1 MMASRK
7 LSFTG
12 RNALLFIL
20 LIAAAVQ
27 LKAQTVVINTGT
39 AGTPQYNA
47 GPIYRSAATSAYDAS
62 RYAYLY
68 TQSEL
73 AAAGILPGS
82 IITQLGWAKNNN
94 ATSTGG
100 GIFRIYMKNSS
111 AAAFAAATETW
122 ANLNSATTMV
132 YQNLSFV
139 VPATTAPTYITF
151 LLTTPFTYTGGS
163 LEISTEWDINGVSG
177 DASTGTFDWLWSTV
191 PDRIYGTGNTT
202 LAPITTLS
210 STTNSISDITDRRPF
225 IQITY
230 TPGTACAGTPVG
242 GNTVSSASV
251 VCNGVPFTL
260 SLSGA
265 TNASG
270 ISYQWQI
277 SSDNNNW
284 VDIGSATG
292 FSYNATQ
299 SASNYYR
306 ARLICSDGSP
316 AAYSASVLVTTPA
329 SPSGVYTIN
338 KAVATGGGNFNSFN
352 AAYDFI
358 KCGIAGAITFNVV
371 PGTGPYNEQL
381 IMNAVPGASAT
392 NTVTFNGKGNTL
404 SFLSANTNERGIIK
418 LDGAKHITFDSL
430 VITASGSTTS
440 EYGFGVHLLNNADSN
455 NIRKCTININNT
467 TTSTNYAGIVVSGS
481 ATSATTSTTTLCDAN
496 TFDGNT
502 ILGGYYGV
510 ILYGSTTAGS
520 LIQNNKITNN
530 VIQNYY
536 LYGVYVQGSIST
548 LVEKN
553 DISRADRTASG
564 GITYG
569 IYFTGLSTS
578 AKISKNSIHNIF
590 DSQPTTTNDLYGIYL
605 TGVDATVGAEN
616 VVSNNQVYSIT
627 CNGIIYGMYNA
638 SSDNAWY
645 FHNTISL
652 DHAGSTSTFATRGF
666 YQLTAATGIQLKN
679 NLITISRGGSGTRHA
694 IYMGTTTTTFTS
706 DYNDFYVEAGA
717 NNFVGYNGSNQTTL
731 ANWQAATG
739 KDANSVSL
747 NPVYIDLAG
756 GNLRPTNA
764 ALNDKGN
771 PAPGITTDIIN
782 APRSA
787 VTPDIGAYEFTV
799 GTCSAPPTAGTATTN
814 VTGPV
819 CPNTLVSFNLTG
831 NSIGVGQ
838 TYQWQSAATPAGPWT
853 PVSGV
858 LTAPSFD
865 YSVATTRYYRAAVTC
880 SGNTTYSTTV
890 LITVNLFFGPG
901 TYTID
906 KNQPVSATNFQ
917 SFNAAYDAMKCG
929 LGGPVVFNVV
939 AGSGPYN
946 EQLIMGAIQGASA
959 TNTIT
964 FNGNGNTISFLS
976 SNTNERAVIK
986 LNGTDHVRFN
996 NLVITATGTTT
1007 SEYGWGIQLMNNAD
1021 SNTVNACTINIDK
1034 ASTSTNYAGI
1044 VVSISATSAVGT
1056 GTNECDFNTFSNN
1069 TVNGGYYGVTL
1080 IGSTTV
1086 ANGSN
1091 KIINNDVRE
1100 FYQYGIYMS
1109 GSFNTLVE
1117 GNTIS
1122 RPTRATVTAFY
1133 GVYVTSLNV
1142 KANITRN
1149 IITNPFGGAITSTS
1163 TFYGMYFTGSDPLP
1177 TLENI
1182 VSNNAIYNLTGSGDA
1197 YGLYN
1202 TTSDNTWYYH
1212 NTISMDG
1219 PAASAS
1225 ATAITRGFYQTT
1237 QSDGLE
1243 LKNNII
1249 TISRGGAGPK
1259 HALYFNT
1266 PASTIVSDR
1275 NDLYRSPVA
1284 DNAFVGYFN
1293 GNRATLTDWQTAS
1306 AQDANSVASDPIY
1319 TNITTGDLKPTNA
1332 SIDNIGR
1339 PVGIMVD
1346 ILNLPRS
1353 ATTPDLGAW
1362 EFFPGGCAVP
1372 PTPGAATATPD
1383 TVCVNTN
1390 VALKL
1395 SGNSTGTGQTYQ
1407 WQTSATLAGTYTNI
1421 GNVLT
1426 NPDSVIVSSSTLY
1439 YRVAVTCGG
1448 NTAYSTPV
1456 LLVVN
1461 PALPA
1466 GTYTINKNQP
1476 ASATNFASFNAAKD
1490 AMSCGIAGPVV
1501 FNVVAG
1507 SGPYN
1512 EQLILD
1518 TIAGTSAINTITFN
1532 GNGNTIAFSSSN
1544 TNERAVIKLRRT
1556 DYVIFDSLTIDAT
1569 GTGTYGYGVQLI
1581 NNADNNTF
1589 RKCVIH
1595 AVNNSTSTNYSGIII
1610 NSSETGQ
1617 TTTGNTFC
1625 DNNTFDNNEINGGY
1639 YGITLVGST
1648 TVGLMIDGNRIINNR
1663 IREPYIYPVY
1673 ISGTS
1678 NTLVEGNDI
1687 SRPTRT
1693 TISTGYGIYS
1703 TGLSNKLR
1711 IIGNKIHDLFGGA
1724 QTSTTI
1730 SYGIYITGSDPVA
1743 ADAAL
1748 VANNIIYNILNNGA
1762 AYGLYNSSSDN
1773 VHYYHNTLA
1782 YDYTGST
1789 ATGVT
1794 RGFYQITEAL
1804 GIEVKNN
1811 IITIKKGGTGTKH
1824 ALYFATA
1831 TSTIVSNYND
1841 LFITPSPDNFIG
1853 YDGTDRVTL
1862 ADWQAATAQDANSIS
1877 IDPEYTDPSTGDLTP
1892 TVSPVDNKGT
1902 PAGVATDIRGVT
1914 RSATTPDVG
1923 AFEFSILPC
1932 VTPPT
1937 AGASAVTPNS
1947 GICLGATVQLTLSG
1961 NSTGGTQTYQWQSAA
1976 SSSGPWTNISGLL
1989 NSPKFIYTI
1998 GTQTW
2003 FRAAVTCSGN
2013 TVYSTPVQVILNPAL
2028 LSGTYTI
2035 NKTIATGGTNYNSF
2049 AAAVAALECGITG
2062 TVIFNVAANT
2072 YDEQIRMHAIAGTSA
2087 NSRVI
2092 FRSANGNASSVTLR
2106 YDATDAASNYVLKL
2120 DSASYVTYNAITIT
2134 GTNATNGRVVELA
2147 NTSSYDSLVN
2157 CVINA
2162 PASTGTSNTMA
2173 GIYADNLTGSDNVI
2187 KRNTFNNGS
2196 SGIYFEGT
2204 AAATLTWRNVI
2215 DSNTVN
2221 GAYYYGIYT
2230 GFNGRVQVTNNTV
2243 NTSQPLN
2250 STAYGIY
2257 ATNDDSAY
2265 QFVKNTVKINNTTG
2279 TVYGIYVTGSN
2290 ALPAS
2295 MGRISSNTV
2304 TAETNNTGT
2313 VYGMYLAASDYANFV
2328 NNVVSVNNS
2337 GASTYGLYSTTSN
2350 NINFYN
2356 NSVHSMAS
2364 SATNNFAA
2372 YFNHTSNAASNV
2384 VASNNIFSHGNNGIP
2399 MFIASADYV
2408 STDYNMFYTNG
2419 PALVRL
2425 NTTNYATLKDWRD
2438 AAFLDMTSIVYK
2450 PAFVSNTDLRPD
2462 IANPEVWAI
2471 HGRGVQIP
2479 DNDRDFNNNT
2489 RPTTLAA
2496 GVPDLGAFEF
2506 LPTSTPPVLTP
2517 VPAAPA
2523 AGTTQVFMFGTDTVT
2538 KIIWAPSS
2546 AVPSTIALRRYSG
2559 VVPAGLPAT
2568 FKHMYFY
2575 VDVDVTGAGPF
2586 NYNLRQYYID
2596 SWQGTIEDEYAIRLG
2611 RTDATNTWINDAT
2624 STLDDISNVIFRN
2637 GLTTIDKFT
2646 GLKGDNVLPPVDIT
2660 PVDNSN
2666 KGTRFWVGYGH
2677 HQFMEPTWSNEQ
2689 NMVLYLG
2696 AEQPAVVTVR
2706 INGTTWSRTYN
2717 IPANTVITSS
2727 ILPKAGLQ
2735 DARLLN
2741 EGLSKKGISIIS
2753 DVPITAYAHIYGNL
2767 SSGATMLMP
2776 VGTYGYEYYALT
2788 SRQNY
2793 GDDAFSWF
2801 YVIADRDNTLI
2812 EITPSNPTR
2821 GGRLAGVPF
2830 TVLLKKGEVYQVLG
2844 AIQSGND
2851 GYDLTGSRVRSI
2863 ANADGKCYPVAM
2875 FSGSSRTN
2883 IACNNNPGSF
2893 SGDNIIQQ
2901 NFPYQAW
2908 GRRYLTAPMSAST
2921 AAATLN
2927 RNIYRVAVK
2936 DASTVVKR
2944 NGVPLT
2950 GLINNYYYQFESVT
2964 ADYIESDKPVMVAQ
2978 YMPSSF
2984 SSTCT
2989 DVTGTGDPEMVY
3001 ISPLE
3006 QGIRQ
3011 VALYRNTQESITVN
3025 YLTLIIPNLGVPSL
3039 RIDGS
3044 ATFDYQY
3051 AHPNLPG
3058 YTVVVKRWTAAQAQ
3072 TIVQSDSAFTAITY
3086 GMGTQESYGYNAGT
3100 LVMNLNAQ
3108 PAIINVFNNTGAN
3121 NDYTCAKTPFRFH
3134 VLVPVRPTQ
3143 LEWKFSAIANMTP
3156 NADVVQNNPVPVD
3169 SVVLNGR
3176 KYYKFTVAQDY
3187 SITASGTYYVPIFM
3201 THPDIES
3208 CNNKLETM
3216 LAVKVIE
3223 KPFADFNATSTGCVG
3238 TNVQFTAIA
3247 SSSNSVPISRW
3258 IWDFGDGTP
3267 NSTIQNPN
3275 HSYVAAGN
3283 YQVRFRP
3290 IATDG
3295 CVGDTTKPVVVS
3307 ALPTVT
3313 ITPDS
3318 IAVCSGSNA
3327 TFNVQNSQTGVVY
3340 RWYATATGGT
3350 AVFTGA
3356 SFTVNNVTAQVVYFV
3371 EADRSG
3377 CIGTPRLRVVA
3388 AVLPPLTAPVASVDS
3403 VGVNLIRFK
3412 WTAVPNA
3419 ASYEV
3424 SINGGSTWSAPSS
3437 GATGLTHTVTG
3448 LQPAT
3453 EVRFRVRAI
3462 GVIACQ
3468 TATSAEVIARSRIDQ
3483 IFIPNA
3489 FTPNNSGPAENN
3501 TWKIYGYS
3509 IKEMHVMVFNQW
3521 GEKLFESRTQSQG
3534 WDGTHR
3540 GKVQPSGVYVYVVK
3554 LTMLDGTT
3562 QTRKGSINLIR

>member
-1 MMASRK
+1 MFLFLLLTAA
-7 LSFTG
+7 FTL
-12 RNALLFIL
+12 N
-20 LIAAAVQ
+20 
-27 LKAQTVVINTGT
+27 AQTVVINTGT

-47 GPIYRSAATSAYDAS
+47 GPIYRSSASSAYDAS

-73 AAAGILPGS
+73 AAVGILPGS

-94 ATSTGG
+94 ATTTGG
-100 GIFRIYMKNSS
+100 GIFRIYMKNS
-111 AAAFAAATETW
+111 AATAFANATETW
-122 ANLNSATTMV
+122 TNLNSGATMV
-132 YQNLSFV
+132 YQNLSQTI
-139 VPATTAPTYITF
+139 PATTAPTYITF
-151 LLTTPFTYTGGS
+151 LLSTPFTYTGGS
-163 LEISTEWDINGVSG
+163 LEVSTEWDINGVSG
-177 DASTGTFDWLWSTV
+177 DPTTGTFDWLWSTV

-230 TPGTACAGTPVG
+230 TPGTACSGTPTG
-242 GNTVSSASV
+242 GTAVTSSSV
-251 VCNGVPFTL
+251 VCPGAPFVL
-260 SLSGA
+260 SVTGA
-265 TNASG
+265 TNAGG

-277 SSDNNNW
+277 SGDNSNW
-284 VDIGSATG
+284 TDIATATS
-292 FSYNATQ
+292 FTYNATQ

-306 ARLICSDGSP
+306 AKLTCSDGSP
-316 AAYSASVLVTTPA
+316 AAFSQSVLVTTPS

-338 KAVATGGGNFNSFN
+338 KALPTGGGNFNSFN

-358 KCGIAGAITFNVV
+358 KCGISGAVTFNVV
-371 PGTGPYNEQL
+371 ANSGPYNEQL
-381 IMNAVPGASAT
+381 IMNAVPGATAT
-392 NTVTFNGKGNTL
+392 RTVTFNGNGNTL
-404 SFLSANTNERGIIK
+404 SFLSSNTSERGIIK

-430 VITASGSTTS
+430 VITAAGSTTS

-455 NIRKCTININNT
+455 TIRRCTINISNT

-481 ATSATTSTTTLCDAN
+481 ATSATTSTSNLCDGN
-496 TFDGNT
+496 TFDANT

-510 ILYGSTTAGS
+510 IMYGSTTAGN
-520 LIQNNKITNN
+520 LIQNNKVTNN
-530 VIQNYY
+530 IIRNWY
-536 LYGVYVQGSIST
+536 LYGVYVQGSTGT
-548 LVEKN
+548 LIEKN
-553 DISRADRTASG
+553 DISRPDRTASG
-564 GITYG
+564 GVNYG
-569 IYFTGLSTS
+569 IYFTGLSTG
-578 AKISKNSIHNIF
+578 ARISKNSIHSTF
-590 DSQPTTTNDLYGIYL
+590 DAQSTTTNDLYGIYL
-605 TGVDATVGAEN
+605 TGVDATAGSEN
-616 VVSNNQVYSIT
+616 VVSNNQVYDIRS
-627 CNGIIYGMYNA
+627 NGIIYGIYNA

-652 DHAGSTSTFATRGF
+652 DHTGSTSTFATRGF

-679 NLITISRGGSGTRHA
+679 NLITISRGGTGTKHA
-694 IYMGTTTTTFTS
+694 IYMGTTTTTYTS
-706 DYNDFYVEAGA
+706 DYNDFYVEPGA
-717 NNFVGYNGSNQTTL
+717 SNFVGYNGTNQATL
-731 ANWQAATG
+731 ANWQTATS

-747 NPVYIDLAG
+747 NPSYIDLAG

-771 PAPGITTDIIN
+771 PATGITTDILD

-787 VTPDIGAYEFTV
+787 TTPDIGAYEFSV
-799 GTCSAPPTAGTATTN
+799 GVCSAPPTPGTASSN
-814 VTGPV
+814 AAGVV
-819 CPNTLVSFNLTG
+819 CPNTIVTFNLAG

-838 TYQWQSAATPAGPWT
+838 TYQWESAATLAGPWT
-853 PVSGV
+853 PISGV
-858 LTAPSFD
+858 LNSPSFD
-865 YSVATTRYYRAAVTC
+865 YNVTTTGYYRAAVTC

-890 LITVNLFFGPG
+890 LVTVNLFFGPG

-906 KNQPVSATNFQ
+906 KNQPASATNFQ

-929 LGGPVVFNVV
+929 LGGAVVFNVV

-946 EQLIMGAIQGASA
+946 EQLIMGPIQGASA
-959 TNTIT
+959 VNTIT
-964 FNGNGNTISFLS
+964 FNGNGNTISYLS
-976 SNTNERAVIK
+976 TNTNERAVIK
-986 LNGTDHVRFN
+986 LNGTDHVTLN
-996 NLVITATGTTT
+996 NLVITATGSTT

-1021 SNTVNACTINIDK
+1021 SNTVNGCTININN

-1044 VVSISATSAVGT
+1044 VVSTSATSAVGT
-1056 GTNECDFNTFSNN
+1056 GTNECDFNTISNN
-1069 TVNGGYYGVTL
+1069 IINGGYYGITL
-1080 IGSTTV
+1080 VGSTTV
-1086 ANGSN
+1086 ANGNN
-1091 KIINNDVRE
+1091 KIQNNDVRE
-1100 FYQYGIYMS
+1100 FYQYGIYLS

-1117 GNTIS
+1117 ANTLS

-1133 GVYVTSLNV
+1133 GIYVTSLNA
-1142 KANITRN
+1142 KAAITRN
-1149 IITNPFGGAITSTS
+1149 IITNPFGGAPTSTS
-1163 TFYGMYFTGSDPLP
+1163 TFYGIYFTGSDPLP

-1182 VSNNAIYNLTGSGDA
+1182 VSNNVVYNITGSGDA

-1202 TTSDNTWYYH
+1202 TSSDNTWYYH
-1212 NTISMDG
+1212 NTLSMDG
-1219 PAASAS
+1219 AAASAS
-1225 ATAITRGFYQTT
+1225 ATAVTRGFYQTT
-1237 QSDGLE
+1237 QADGLE
-1243 LKNNII
+1243 VKNNII
-1249 TISRGGAGPK
+1249 TLSRGGAGPK
-1259 HALYFNT
+1259 HALYFAT
-1266 PASTIVSDR
+1266 PASTIISDK
-1275 NDLYRSPVA
+1275 NDLYLVTGTT
-1284 DNAFVGYFN
+1284 NAFTGFFN
-1293 GNRATLTDWQTAS
+1293 SNQATLTDWQTAS
-1306 AQDANSVASDPIY
+1306 GDDANSVSSDPVYIDAA
-1319 TNITTGDLKPTNA
+1319 NGNLKPNNA
-1332 SIDNIGR
+1332 SIDNLGT
-1339 PVGIMVD
+1339 PVGISVD

-1362 EFFPGGCAVP
+1362 EFFPGGCTVP
-1372 PTPGAATATPD
+1372 PTPGTATVSKD
-1383 TVCVNTN
+1383 TVCVNTSL
-1390 VALKL
+1390 AFSLT
-1395 SGNSTGTGQTYQ
+1395 GQSTGSGQTYL
-1407 WQTSATLAGTYTNI
+1407 WETSATIGGPYTPL
-1421 GNVLT
+1421 GNVMNT
-1426 NPDSVIVSSSTLY
+1426 PDTVITSATTLY
-1439 YRVAVTCGG
+1439 YRVAVTCSG

-1461 PALPA
+1461 PALAP

-1476 ASATNFASFNAAKD
+1476 ASATNFQSFNAAED
-1490 AMSCGIAGPVV
+1490 AMSCGIAGPVI

-1518 TIAGTSAINTITFN
+1518 SIAGTSAINTITFN

-1544 TNERAVIKLRRT
+1544 TNERAVVKLRRT
-1556 DYVIFDSLTIDAT
+1556 DFVTFDSLNIDAT
-1569 GTGTYGYGVQLI
+1569 GAGTHGYGVQLI

-1589 RKCVIH
+1589 RKCTIL
-1595 AVNNSTSTNYSGIII
+1595 AVNNSTSTNYSGVII

-1617 TTTGNTFC
+1617 TTTGNTLC
-1625 DNNTFDNNEINGGY
+1625 DRNTFDDNTITGGY

-1648 TVGLMIDGNRIINNR
+1648 AAGLQIDSNRITNNR
-1663 IREPYIYPVY
+1663 IRDSYIYPVY

-1678 NTLVEGNDI
+1678 NTVVDGNDI

-1693 TISTGYGIYS
+1693 TLSTGYGVYS

-1711 IIGNKIHDLFGGA
+1711 ITGNKIHDLFGAA

-1730 SYGIYITGSDPVA
+1730 SYGIYITGSDPAVA
-1743 ADAAL
+1743 DSAL
-1748 VANNIIYNILNNGA
+1748 VANNIIYNIINNGA
-1762 AYGLYNSSSDN
+1762 SYGLYNSSSDN
-1773 VHYYHNTLA
+1773 VKYYHNSISLDHA
-1782 YDYTGST
+1782 GST

-1794 RGFYQITEAL
+1794 RGFYQITEAS
-1804 GIEVKNN
+1804 GIDFKNN
-1811 IITIKKGGTGTKH
+1811 IITIKKGGTGNKH
-1824 ALYFATA
+1824 ALYFATTA
-1831 TSTIVSNYND
+1831 SVINSNYND
-1841 LFITPSPDNFIG
+1841 LFVTPSADNFIG
-1853 YDGTDRVTL
+1853 YNGADRVTL
-1862 ADWQAATAQDANSIS
+1862 ADWTAASLQDANSVS
-1877 IDPEYTDPSTGDLTP
+1877 IDPEYADVVTGDLTP
-1892 TVSPVDNKGT
+1892 TVSPVDNLGT
-1902 PAGVATDIRGVT
+1902 PAGVTTDILGVV
-1914 RSATTPDVG
+1914 RNAATPDIG
-1923 AFEFSILPC
+1923 AFEFTILPC

-1937 AGASAVTPNS
+1937 AGASVATPNS
-1947 GICLGATVQLTLSG
+1947 GICLGAVIQLTLSG

-1976 SSSGPWTNISGLL
+1976 SSAGPWTNISGLL
-1989 NSPKFIYTI
+1989 NSPKFNYAISA
-1998 GTQTW
+1998 QTW
-2003 FRAAVTCSGN
+2003 FRAAVTCGAS

-2028 LSGTYTI
+2028 PAGTYTVD
-2035 NKTIATGGTNYNSF
+2035 KTQPTGGTNYNSF
-2049 AAAVAALECGITG
+2049 TAAVAALECGITG

-2087 NSRVI
+2087 TSRVI
-2092 FRSANGNASSVTLR
+2092 FRSANGNASSVILR
-2106 YDATDAASNYVLKL
+2106 YDATDAALNYVLKL

-2134 GTNATNGRVVELA
+2134 GTNATNGRVVEFA
-2147 NTSSYDSLVN
+2147 GNASYDSLTN

-2162 PASTGTSNTMA
+2162 PTSTATANTIA
-2173 GIYADNLTGSDNVI
+2173 GVYTDNFEGSDNVI
-2187 KRNTFNNGS
+2187 KGNTINNGS

-2204 AAATLTWRNVI
+2204 AAANLTWRQVI
-2215 DSNTVN
+2215 DSNIIN

-2230 GFNGRVQVTNNTV
+2230 GFTGRVQVTNNTV

-2257 ATNDDSAY
+2257 GTNNDTAY
-2265 QFVKNTVKINNTTG
+2265 QVVKNTVNINNTSG
-2279 TVYGIYVTGSN
+2279 TVYGIYITGSN
-2290 ALPAS
+2290 ALPAQ
-2295 MGRISSNTV
+2295 MGRIANNTV
-2304 TAETNNTGT
+2304 TAQTNNTGT
-2313 VYGMYLAASDYANFV
+2313 LYGMYLAASDYANFV
-2328 NNVVSVNNS
+2328 NNVIAVDAT
-2337 GASTYGLYSTTSN
+2337 GASTYGLFSTTSN

-2384 VASNNIFSHGNNGIP
+2384 LATNNIFSHGNNGIP

-2408 STDYNMFYTNG
+2408 STDYNMLYTNG
-2419 PALVRL
+2419 PTLVRL
-2425 NTTNYATLKDWRD
+2425 GTTNYATLKDWRD
-2438 AAFLDMTSIVYK
+2438 AVVLDMTSIVYK
-2450 PAFVSNTDLRPD
+2450 PAFVSNSDLRPD
-2462 IANPEVWAI
+2462 LANPEVWAI

-2479 DNDRDFNNNT
+2479 GNDRDFNGNA
-2489 RPTTLAA
+2489 RPTTLAT

-2506 LPTSTPPVLTP
+2506 LPTATPPVLTP
-2517 VPAAPA
+2517 VPATPT

-2546 AVPSTIALRRYSG
+2546 TVPATIALRRYSG
-2559 VVPAGLPAT
+2559 VVPPALPAT

-2586 NYNLRQYYID
+2586 NYNLRQFYID

-2611 RTDATNTWINDAT
+2611 RTDAANTWINDAT
-2624 STLDDISNVIFRN
+2624 STLDDIGNIIFRN

-2646 GLKGDNVLPPVDIT
+2646 GLKGENVLPPLDVVT
-2660 PVDNSN
+2660 VDNSN

-2677 HQFMEPTWSNEQ
+2677 HQFMEPSWSNEQ

-2696 AEQPAVVTVR
+2696 AEQPATVTVR
-2706 INGTTWSRTYN
+2706 INGTSWSRTYN
-2717 IPANTVITSS
+2717 IPANTVITTN

-2753 DVPITAYAHIYGNL
+2753 DVPITAYAHIYGSL

-2801 YVIADRDNTLI
+2801 YVIADRDNTLV

-2821 GGRLAGVPF
+2821 GGRVAGVPF

-2844 AIQSGND
+2844 AIQSGNE
-2851 GYDLTGSRVRSI
+2851 GYDLTGSRIRSI
-2863 ANADGKCYPVAM
+2863 ANADGKCFPVAV

-2908 GRRYLTAPMSAST
+2908 GRKYLTAPMSAST

-2936 DASTVVKR
+2936 DASTVVRR

-2950 GLINNYYYQFESVT
+2950 GLVNNYYYQFESNT

-2989 DVTGTGDPEMVY
+2989 DITGTGDPEMIY

-3006 QGIRQ
+3006 QGIKQ

-3025 YLTLIIPNLGVPSL
+3025 YLTLIIPTPGLPSL

-3044 ATFDYQY
+3044 ATFDHTYT
-3051 AHPNLPG
+3051 HPNLPG

-3072 TIVQSDSAFTAITY
+3072 AVVQSDSAFTAITY

-3108 PAIINVFNNTGAN
+3108 PAIINVYNTAGSN
-3121 NDYTCAKTPFRFH
+3121 NDYTCARTPFRFH

-3143 LEWKFSAIANMTP
+3143 LEWQFSAIPGMTP
-3156 NADVVQNNPVPVD
+3156 NANVIQNNPVPVD
-3169 SVVLNGR
+3169 SVTVNGR

-3187 SITASGTYYVPIFM
+3187 SIAAPGTYYVPIFM

-3208 CNNKLETM
+3208 CNNKLETT

-3223 KPFADFNATSTGCVG
+3223 KPFADFTAATSSCVG
-3238 TNVQFTAIA
+3238 TTVQFTAIA
-3247 SSSNSVPISRW
+3247 SASNSVPINRW
-3258 IWDFGDGTP
+3258 IWDFGDGSPTV
-3267 NSTIQNPN
+3267 TIQNPS
-3275 HSYVAAGN
+3275 HSYTAAGN
-3283 YQVRFRP
+3283 FQVRFQP

-3295 CVGDTTKPVVVS
+3295 CIGDTTKPIAVN

-3313 ITPDS
+3313 LAPDS
-3318 IAVCSGSNA
+3318 IAVCSGNNA
-3327 TFNVQNSQTGVVY
+3327 TFNVQNPATGVVY
-3340 RWYATATGGT
+3340 KWYTTATGGT
-3350 AVFTGA
+3350 PVFTGP
-3356 SFTVNNVTAQVVYFV
+3356 SFTVNNVTALIVYYV

-3377 CIGTPRLRVVA
+3377 CIGTPRTRVVA
-3388 AVLPPLTAPVASVDS
+3388 SVLPQLTAPVATVDS
-3403 VGVNLIRFK
+3403 TGVNMIRFR

-3419 ASYEV
+3419 GSYEV
-3424 SINGGSTWSAPSS
+3424 STNGGSTWSTPSS
-3437 GATGLTHTVTG
+3437 GATGLTHTITG
-3448 LQPAT
+3448 LQPSQ

-3462 GVIACQ
+3462 GVITCQ
-3468 TATSAEVIARSRIDQ
+3468 TATSAEITGRTRIDQ
-3483 IFIPNA
+3483 VFIPNA

-3509 IKEMHVMVFNQW
+3509 IREMHVMVFNQW
-3521 GEKLFESRTQSQG
+3521 GEKLFESRNQSQG

-3554 LTMLDGTT
+3554 MTMMDGTT